1 MKKLFLATL
10 AVSVISICAV
20 VLTEPASAMENPV
33 FVKLA
38 PAEPAPK
45 PTLLVM
51 APTPV
56 VWSNPDSALPEAWV
70 NPDTVGTAPW
80 SFLVQNAEPNMN
92 GRRFEQVGAFTT
104 KDVCENE
111 RADVAEGANITYV
124 SEACFLAK

>member
-1 MKKLFLATL
+1 MKKLIFSAI
-10 AVSVISICAV
+10 AVCALMV
-20 VLTEPASAMENPV
+20 AGTASAAESRF
-33 FVKLA
+33 FVKRA
-38 PAEPAPK
+38 PPEPAPK